1 MVFSLLIL
9 WQSGAEKFS
18 EFQAAY
24 WIEKSLSVDNLFV
37 FILVFGYFKIS
48 KEYQHKVLFY

>member
-1 MVFSLLIL
+1 MAFSLLIW

>member
-37 FILVFGYFKIS
+37 FILVF
-48 KEYQHKVLFY
+48 